1 MSFSTSKIAI
11 MQPYLFPYIG
21 YFQLMAYVD
30 IFVIYDNLKYTK
42 KGWINRNRILVNGKD
57 EYLTMPLKNASD
69 YMLIKERSLADSSAQ
84 DKVKAL
90 NKISGAYN
98 KAPFF
103 NETIPVIE
111 RCLSNHDSNLFKFIF
126 HSIVELKKHLQIDT
140 ELAISSE
147 IPIDHSLRST
157 EKVIAICKAM
167 KMQHYVNPI
176 GGTELYNKHEFA
188 QEGIKLEFLKANN
201 IEYTQLGNSFV
212 PYLSIIDVL
221 MFNGID
227 NVKNLLRKEYTLH

>member
-1 MSFSTSKIAI
+1 MSKVAI

-30 IFVIYDNLKYTK
+30 VFVIYDNLKYTK

-57 EYLTMPLKNASD
+57 EYLSIPLKNASD
-69 YMLIKERSLADSSAQ
+69 YLLIKERSLANSSAK
-84 DKVKAL
+84 DKVKTL
-90 NKISGAYN
+90 NKIVGAYS

-111 RCLSNHDSNLFKFIF
+111 RCLANHDSNLFKFIF
-126 HSIVELKKHLQIDT
+126 HSIVEFKKHLQIDT

-147 IPIDHSLRST
+147 IQIDHSLRSKD
-157 EKVIAICKAM
+157 KVIAICKAM

-176 GGTELYNKHEFA
+176 GGTELYNKDEFA

-201 IEYTQLGNSFV
+201 IEYAQLGNSFV

-221 MFNGID
+221 MFNGIA